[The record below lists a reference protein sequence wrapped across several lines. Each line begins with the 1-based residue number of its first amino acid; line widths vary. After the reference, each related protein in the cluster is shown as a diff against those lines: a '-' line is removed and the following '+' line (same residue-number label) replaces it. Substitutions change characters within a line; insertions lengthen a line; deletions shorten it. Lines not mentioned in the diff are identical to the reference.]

1 MKKLN
6 ISAVKPGDIIARTIF
21 TESGNVLLGHGMELS
36 DRYIERLKRMG
47 IDTVYVEDKHTG
59 DIIPEEVLRDETRK
73 LAVETVYKTMTG
85 LMDQPKMAGRCSLP
99 DLGTSFRKIFGEI
112 MVDVSA
118 QKNVVINLSHLY
130 GMDGYFFH
138 HAVNV
143 AVLAGILGMAKG
155 YNRNQMIDLGVGA
168 LLFDI
173 GMTQLPKELWNK
185 RTSLNDEERQ
195 RIRFHSEEG
204 FNMLRNQPN
213 ISVVSAHCAL
223 QHHERYDGSG
233 YPRNLKKDEI
243 HEFAQIVGLADF
255 YDALI
260 SPRPF
265 RTGYMPN
272 EAVEYLFACGNQLF
286 ELELVKKFLG
296 HIAIYPV
303 ATTVQLNTGHVG
315 VVSFVDPL
323 SVHRPTIRIIV
334 EPDGSPTTSPYE
346 IDLKKRENMSM
357 IISKTL

>member
-6 ISAVKPGDIIARTIF
+6 IHSVKPGDIIAKTIF
-21 TESGNVLLGHGMELS
+21 TESGSVLLGHGMELS
-36 DRYIERLKRMG
+36 DRYIERLKNMG
-47 IDTVYVEDKHTG
+47 IETVFVEDKHTG

-73 LAVETVYKTMTG
+73 LAVESVYKTMTG
-85 LMDQPKMAGRCSLP
+85 LMDQSKVTGRCSLP
-99 DLGTSFRKIFGEI
+99 DLGSSFQKIFGEI
-112 MVDVSA
+112 LVDLSTHKDVMV
-118 QKNVVINLSHLY
+118 NLTHLH

-143 AVLAGILGMAKG
+143 AVLAGIVGMAKG

-173 GMTQLPKELWNK
+173 GMTQLPKNLWGK
-185 RTSLNDEERQ
+185 RTNLNDEERQ
-195 RIRFHSEEG
+195 RIQFHTEDG
-204 FNMLRNQPN
+204 FTILRNQPN
-213 ISVVSAHCAL
+213 ISVISAHCAF

-233 YPRNLKKDEI
+233 YPRNLKESEI
-243 HEFAQIVGLADF
+243 HEYAQIVGLADF

-265 RTGYMPN
+265 RVGYTPN

-286 ELELVKKFLG
+286 ELELVKSFLS

-303 ATTVQLNTGHVG
+303 ATTVKLNTGHVG
-315 VVSFVDPL
+315 VVSHVDPL
-323 SVHRPTIRIIV
+323 AVHRPIVRIIM
-334 EPDGSPTTSPYE
+334 EPDGSSTPSPYE
-346 IDLKKRENMSM
+346 IDLKNRDNLSM
-357 IISKTL
+357 IIIKTL